1 MTETYFDYVEK
12 EREKNPELDTALKD
26 YELQQA
32 IARLDELGNYG
43 FRPPIQYV
51 RVLDSLAWVR
61 QDLDIV
67 KKHIAM
73 LEKEKTHE

>member
-1 MTETYFDYVEK
+1 MTPLE
-12 EREKNPELDTALKD
+12 
-26 YELQQA
+26 QA
-32 IARLDELGNYG
+32 IARLDELGKYG
-43 FRPPIQYV
+43 FRPPVQYV